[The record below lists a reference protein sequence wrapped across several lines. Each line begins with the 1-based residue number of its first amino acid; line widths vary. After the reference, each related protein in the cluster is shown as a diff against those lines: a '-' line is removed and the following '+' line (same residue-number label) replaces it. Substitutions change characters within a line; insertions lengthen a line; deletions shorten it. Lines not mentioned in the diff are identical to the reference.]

1 MDRLTQEIDY
11 LVKEFHPEPLCEPLN
26 AEERKDLDD
35 IPLIVGHAGPRVKVR
50 SPVLSGTQ
58 PREVLNLAS
67 YNFTGMVDAP
77 EMTAQAQNILREYGV
92 GSCSPPGFYGTSDMH
107 IKLENTVA
115 EFLKKESSIVYSQGF
130 STITGVIPAFCKRGD
145 IIVADSGVNFAIQG
159 ALQLS
164 RSTIYWY
171 DHNCLDSLEA
181 VLQRISTQMVE
192 RNEPLRRRFI
202 VTEGLFEDD
211 GAITY
216 LPKVVELAKRF
227 KFRIFLDESFSI
239 GSLGRTGRG
248 LTEHF
253 NVSADD
259 VDFIIGNMA
268 ISFGAGGGFC
278 ASNAF
283 AVRHQ
288 RINGLSFIFSAA
300 MPVMIANG
308 ATTAMHMLST
318 QPHRLTN
325 LQKNVH
331 AIRAVLDRIDS
342 VVIPSA
348 PESAMIH
355 VEIRSKYA
363 PGNNRALNLPG
374 TDMAIATAEHD
385 LTTEQQERLLQDIVT
400 RALNQ
405 GVFVCRSRRL
415 QNIKP
420 VTPHSAPIDLPSLRV
435 VVTSEM
441 NEGEVAQA
449 ADILRAS
456 IVSVLGDRRT

>member
-11 LVKEFHPEPLCEPLN
+11 LVKEFHPEPLCKPLN
-26 AEERKDLDD
+26 AEEHKDLDD
-35 IPLIVGHAGPRVKVR
+35 IPLIVGHTGPRVKVQ

-67 YNFTGMVDAP
+67 YNFTGMADAP
-77 EMTAQAQNILREYGV
+77 EMTAQAQSVLREYGV

-130 STITGVIPAFCKRGD
+130 STATGVIPAFCKRGD

-171 DHNCLDSLEA
+171 DHNSLDSLEA
-181 VLQRISTQMVE
+181 VLQRISTQTKG

-211 GAITY
+211 GAIPY

-259 VDFIIGNMA
+259 IDFIIGNMA
-268 ISFGAGGGFC
+268 IAFGAGGGFC
-278 ASNAF
+278 ASTAF

-308 ATTAMHMLST
+308 ATTAMHLLST
-318 QPHRLTN
+318 QPHRLTS
-325 LQKNVH
+325 LQKNVR

-342 VVIPSA
+342 VMIPSA

-363 PGNNRALNLPG
+363 PNNSRALNLPG

-415 QNIKP
+415 QSIKP
-420 VTPHSAPIDLPSLRV
+420 VTALSAPIDLPSLRV
-435 VVTSEM
+435 IVTSEM
-441 NEGEVAQA
+441 SEGEVAQA